1 MSTLIARIGLVSA
14 GLWAVIALSTFWM
27 GEYLIAGIAF
37 LLLSFSI
44 YIFEIKKD
52 ESA

>member
-1 MSTLIARIGLVSA
+1 MSTLISRLGLLAA
-14 GLWAVIALSTFWM
+14 GIWAVIALSTFWM

-44 YIFEIKKD
+44 YIYEIKK
-52 ESA
+52 E

>member
-1 MSTLIARIGLVSA
+1 MSRIIARLGLFSA
-14 GLWAVIALSTFWM
+14 GLWAVIGLSTFWM
-27 GEYLIAGIAF
+27 GEYMIAGIAF

-52 ESA
+52 KTA